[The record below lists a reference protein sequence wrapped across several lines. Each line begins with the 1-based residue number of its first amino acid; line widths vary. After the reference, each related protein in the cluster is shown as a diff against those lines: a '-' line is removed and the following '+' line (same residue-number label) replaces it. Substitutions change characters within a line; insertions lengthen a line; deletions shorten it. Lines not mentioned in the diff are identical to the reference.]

1 MTFLEFK
8 PLWLAL
14 RSYHVLRLVERCLAP
29 LVVLLWPRINDAR
42 AARRA
47 SGYGVPTCLLLG
59 GEWPFRHFAWPE
71 HISLAVVPL
80 ELPLAVVIAGVWLAF
95 AWAISTISRTAAIAA
110 LALYLG
116 MRVENAICL
125 FQDGGR
131 MSTFELGVS
140 ALFILMLVN
149 SARGAAAY
157 RQLKFVSQ
165 ARSGL

>member
-1 MTFLEFK
+1 MTFLELR

-14 RSYHVLRLVERCLAP
+14 RGYHVLRLIERGLAP
-29 LVVLLWPRINDAR
+29 LIVLLWPRINDAR
-42 AARRA
+42 TARRA
-47 SGYGVPTCLLLG
+47 TGYGVPTCLLIG

-71 HISLAVVPL
+71 QISLAVVPL
-80 ELPLAVVIAGVWLAF
+80 ELPLALVIAGVWLAL
-95 AWAISTISRTAAIAA
+95 AWTISTISRTASIAA
-110 LALYLG
+110 LSLYLG

-131 MSTFELGVS
+131 MSTFELGIS

-165 ARSGL
+165 ARSEL